1 MVQEY
6 LEREDKY
13 DVSTDFVLPDL
24 GVDPTDR
31 VETTTMHLKA
41 TYYDTTEGD
50 LRRHRLTLRRR
61 TGGSDAGW
69 HLKLPAGSAR
79 TELQLPAAS
88 RSVPRELSTLL
99 LGVRQGRR
107 LVPVVTLET
116 TRVSHVLHAADGGV
130 RAEIADDTVRVVP
143 ASSAAAPERQ
153 ASGPAAW
160 REVEV
165 ELGPVGDSDL
175 LETLGRRLIDAGAE
189 ASSSVS
195 KSTRALGEAASAVRP
210 TFSGLAASV
219 DDYLVKQYDAIV
231 AGDLALRRDI
241 NAIHPTR
248 VAIRR
253 LRSTLRSFAALFDP
267 EAAQH
272 LQSEL
277 SWYADQLGA
286 VRDLDVTRSR
296 LSARLSELP
305 PELVVGDISQRFES
319 DFTEARDAAYRRLSR
334 AMNSK
339 RYLAVLA
346 QLDQWRQNPPYTAAA
361 NGGEEA
367 TAFVSSAEKAML
379 KRLTRAL
386 QPGAD
391 VELLHRARR
400 AEKRYRYAHELA
412 EPSGGKKD
420 AILAEAKAL
429 QDLLGEFQDSV
440 TSADVLRRLAASART
455 TAGEDGF
462 TYGVLIGQDLETR
475 RRIRM
480 QLERD
485 YG

>member
-1 MVQEY
+1 MVEEY

-13 DVSTDFVLPDL
+13 DVSAEFALPEL
-24 GVDPTDR
+24 GVDSTDR
-31 VETTTMHLKA
+31 VDTTTMHLRA
-41 TYYDTTEGD
+41 TYFDTPEGD
-50 LRRHRLTLRRR
+50 LRRHRITLRRR

-69 HLKLPAGSAR
+69 HLKLPAGPAR
-79 TELQLPAAS
+79 TELQVPATS
-88 RSVPRELSTLL
+88 RSVPRELSTPL

-116 TRVSHVLHAADGGV
+116 TRISHVLHAADGGV
-130 RAEIADDTVRVVP
+130 RAEVADDTVRVVP
-143 ASSAAAPERQ
+143 PRSMSVEHE
-153 ASGPAAW
+153 ASGPVGW

-165 ELGPVGDSDL
+165 ELGPAGDSDL
-175 LETLGRRLIDAGAE
+175 LEILGRRLIDAGAE

-195 KSTRALGEAASAVRP
+195 KSTRALGEVVTAERP
-210 TFSGLAASV
+210 SFSGLAAGV
-219 DDYLVKQYDAIV
+219 DDYLIKQYDAIV
-231 AGDLALRRDI
+231 AGDLALRRDV

-253 LRSTLRSFAALFDP
+253 LRSTLRTFASLFEP
-267 EAAQH
+267 EAADH

-296 LSARLSELP
+296 LNARLSDLP
-305 PELVVGDISQRFES
+305 PELVVCNISQRFES
-319 DFTEARDAAYRRLSR
+319 DFTEARDAAYRRLRR

-339 RYLAVLA
+339 RYLAVLS
-346 QLDQWRQNPPYTAAA
+346 QLDQWRQNPPYTQAATS
-361 NGGEEA
+361 GEEA

-379 KRLTRAL
+379 KRLSRAL

-440 TSADVLRRLAASART
+440 TSGDVLRRLAASART
-455 TAGEDGF
+455 TTGEDRF
-462 TYGVLIGQDLETR
+462 TYGVLIGQDLETQ

-480 QLERD
+480 QLERE

>member
-1 MVQEY
+1 MVKEY

-13 DVSTDFVLPDL
+13 DVGAEFVLPDL
-24 GVDPTDR
+24 GVDSTDR
-31 VETTTMHLKA
+31 VETTTMQLKA
-41 TYYDTTEGD
+41 TYYDTSAGD
-50 LRRHRLTLRRR
+50 LRRHRITLRRR
-61 TGGSDAGW
+61 TGGSDDGW
-69 HLKLPAGSAR
+69 HLKLPAGPAR
-79 TELQLPAAS
+79 TELQIPAES
-88 RSVPRELSTLL
+88 RAVPRELSTLL

-116 TRVSHVLHAADGGV
+116 TRISHVLPAADGGV

-143 ASSAAAPERQ
+143 APSAPDLEASAPT
-153 ASGPAAW
+153 GW

-165 ELGPVGDSDL
+165 ELGPAGDSDL
-175 LETLGRRLIDAGAE
+175 LEALGRRLIEAGAE
-189 ASSSVS
+189 ASASVS
-195 KSTRALGEAASAVRP
+195 KSTRALGETGSVARP
-210 TFSGLAASV
+210 SFSGLAASV

-241 NAIHPTR
+241 NAIHSTR

-253 LRSTLRSFAALFDP
+253 LRSTLRSFAALFEP
-267 EAAQH
+267 EDADH

-296 LSARLSELP
+296 LNARLSELP
-305 PELVVGDISQRFES
+305 RELVVGDISQRFES
-319 DFTEARDAAYRRLSR
+319 DFTEAREAAYRRLRR
-334 AMNSK
+334 AMSSK
-339 RYLAVLA
+339 RYLAVLTL
-346 QLDQWRQNPPYTAAA
+346 LDQWRQDPPYTAAA
-361 NGGEEA
+361 TSGEEA
-367 TAFVSSAEKAML
+367 TTFVSSAEKAML

-412 EPSGGKKD
+412 EPAGGKKD

-440 TSADVLRRLAASART
+440 TSDDVLRRLAASARAT
-455 TAGEDGF
+455 GREDRF
-462 TYGVLIGQDLETR
+462 TYGVLIGQDLETQ

-480 QLERD
+480 QLERE